1 MPKNEIFA
9 KFAKQLQ
16 ADGMPLSVGVLYN
29 NMHNQEFFDNL
40 YGILQADG
48 MQMDKQTFAK
58 NLGLGTISSNYK
70 TLGIDGKQ
78 NQVPIKTTPTTPKV
92 TPITTQQP
100 KPTAVVPNFNIP
112 SVVKDIKTDERI
124 VNSPIPSA
132 TSIETVPIKP
142 STLDVSKVEAK
153 AKIQEQAFKGGYY
166 PTGEEQP
173 LIFEGKQYNENI
185 APIKREA
192 LPKYDKLFIDDI
204 LGDNANF
211 TDKYNNTYLEKS
223 DIEYQEKQSGQSGYN
238 EFNYTK
244 SNYDRQFNALKEYE
258 SRLTQSISNKF
269 NTSDILTDIQ
279 KENES
284 LNSELSKLEKLK
296 SVNEPL
302 LKSIESDITLL
313 NNRYQNGQI
322 DENAYRA
329 EFAALKARH
338 ETINQEVNK
347 KTSAIQEQQ
356 RQFQSKYSDKEV
368 SDLLRVKQK
377 QFEVAKEGANI
388 INDPKFAKIKEG
400 QANADEAQKIA
411 DSKKKLELQLQ
422 NKEIDLNQYGLELK
436 KLGQNNYQSTNA
448 QAFIADKTWNLV
460 SQIATLPR
468 TISGNFENNYG
479 FVDKVADW
487 ANHMS
492 EVKQKQTPYSSDIQV
507 NTFQKFAQVGDLR
520 VLLDDKGDAYDVR
533 DNKYFSIDQAQAE
546 QTLKQY
552 NDNKKA
558 YKVYNQTNA
567 DVFTKNAL
575 STIADVGVLIL
586 GTKGLGALAGGGK
599 LSSTLI
605 GGGVAFTQVQNDLYK
620 QGIESGLNPQD
631 ASRFATMVGTSIS
644 LISFIN
650 PTEYKLAGAGG
661 LFPSIRQNA
670 LSQADVALINSGE
683 MSVTQIAGKYAKG
696 IAKNIVGE
704 NFEELIGEP
713 LAQDLISNLYESRIA
728 NDGEGFTKQFD
739 PISKQGLETLLLTSV
754 VAIPFG
760 AMEVNQ
766 EMPHYQAMAMQSAI
780 ENPQAYIDVLKKRKE
795 MGIIDDAQMNAQLL
809 QMQEISE
816 VYNSV
821 SSEIKDERKPEL
833 AGLLAKKNVALNKI
847 NEIKD
852 DVLSNNW
859 KAKLEK
865 INEDIQN
872 IVDNKATKNNLVANE
887 GIQLEDEKTDVQ
899 QEEPIKV
906 FSDFDNTLFDPT
918 TQTLTPLGEEMKL
931 RIEAGEDIEIVT
943 ARDNTKENVDLISG
957 QLGIDPA
964 KITLGL
970 TPEMKAEKV
979 DEFERKS
986 QFIDDNTDN
995 LQAVEGL
1002 GNDNVEV
1009 VPIVSKKQEL
1019 FSRLSAQAKTTKE
1032 AKEIEKEQ
1040 LAKSQEVPLNEK
1052 GEVDLPKI
1060 AADAIEVKTE
1070 VVQVPKETTKDDV
1083 VAEIKAKN
1091 LTHVRGKG
1099 MGENQSLG
1107 TFVSTEENNRYETPT
1122 QKAEK
1127 VDVEIENPF
1136 VVDDDYGLVGK
1147 RQEILNENRDKFTAE
1162 DSNDYQDLPN
1172 KKLTLDDLND
1182 DGIKKLAIL
1191 TTEALKAQGYD
1202 SIYFRESDTQEG
1214 ELVVFDKK
1222 KVTFKENNIKLAEN
1236 EKQQSEPGEKSINP
1250 ISKDS
1255 VQKDTK
1261 KDETKTITKRK
1272 GTPKSRRQIRNP
1284 EYLKALSHE
1293 VLDVVD
1299 YVKQVIIG
1307 GATVQPIVIQQLFTT
1322 DRRNS
1327 NAGRD
1332 KSLAEKRSRIG
1343 ILDKNGYPTISAFAH
1358 ALWSNQVDKFGYEK
1372 FDTQQFENAI
1382 EEVISNFVGTRK
1394 LVDELNEMYDISD
1407 EKRYELERGSQG
1419 YSEYSDLVDE
1429 TQYEQEDID
1438 NAINMFENLS
1448 DEEIKRI
1455 ESGSDAFLDRLV
1467 NDYLVAE
1474 YGEILNKEQNKPEE
1488 KKPSKNSPE
1497 LISINKKI
1505 EEAEAE
1511 ITKSNERLKDKIK
1524 ELDKAITE
1532 DNADLF
1538 GNRKSEKVNLFE
1550 GSERV
1555 DLKQREKILEPF
1567 KNSVLKAKESLNK
1580 LKKKKQDIVDGK
1592 VESTG
1597 EIIFEEET
1605 KGEGD
1610 DRVLFSL
1617 SDDNQDPYTEVVN
1630 GFYSLLEKII
1640 NETKFDKLP
1649 AKQWIDKFARGEEA
1663 KWTGLTD
1670 WLSQQQGSVSK
1681 SDIQN
1686 YLKDNRIEIVEVVK
1700 GGEQKVHF
1708 NIKAEKGKSVV
1719 YKNGVKDK
1727 EFDTYD
1733 KADDYVTNYKESEVD
1748 ATKFSQ
1754 YQIEGEKENYKEVL
1768 VTMPIKEVNISE
1780 FVDKNA
1786 DYIIEAYKKSGKL
1799 VVEC

>member
-58 NLGLGTISSNYK
+58 NLGLGTISSDYK

-112 SVVKDIKTDERI
+112 SVIKDIKTDERI

-238 EFNYTK
+238 EFKYTK

-258 SRLTQSISNKF
+258 SKLNQSISNKF

-338 ETINQEVNK
+338 ETINQEINK

-400 QANADEAQKIA
+400 QANADKAQKIA

-422 NKEIDLNQYGLELK
+422 NKEIDFNKYSTEVE
-436 KLGQNNYQSTNA
+436 KLDKAKNIQVNA

-575 STIADVGVLIL
+575 STIADVGVLML

-847 NEIKD
+847 KEIKD

-865 INEDIQN
+865 INEDIQS

-887 GIQLEDEKTDVQ
+887 GIQLEDKKTETQ
-899 QEEPIKV
+899 QEKPIKV

-943 ARDNTKENVDLISG
+943 ARENTKENVDLIAE
-957 QLGIDPA
+957 QLGIDA
-964 KITLGL
+964 SKITLGL

-979 DEFERKS
+979 DEFEGKS

-1009 VPIVSKKQEL
+1009 VPIVSKKETL
-1019 FSRLSAQAKTTKE
+1019 FSKLSADVKANKE
-1032 AKEIEKEQ
+1032 AKKLEKEQ
-1040 LAKSQEVPLNEK
+1040 LAKSQEIPLNEK

-1070 VVQVPKETTKDDV
+1070 AGSVVGGVPISKEDFLEEHIQSQIDYEKSRGNYTEFAAKRIANQKKNELKSLKETGNFD
-1083 VAEIKAKN
+1083 
-1091 LTHVRGKG
+1091 
-1099 MGENQSLG
+1099 S
-1107 TFVSTEENNRYETPT
+1107 FFTEEAYKVRLNKATPQAGSGGVIDGKKSPILKEET
-1122 QKAEK
+1122 KIEK
-1127 VDVEIENPF
+1127 DSNKIDEKILSLSYKELSN
-1136 VVDDDYGLVGK
+1136 
-1147 RQEILNENRDKFTAE
+1147 ILNEDTDKLNETDFGIYNRFKE
-1162 DSNDYQDLPN
+1162 YQQNFKAKDVLPN
-1172 KKLTLDDLND
+1172 IDKYFNDTPKEDRVKDGDVIQFVKNQISEQPIKETPKEKSKSTITPSKTNRKVLDEKLREEIDNALDEFKKTLGNLNIGVNPETLIKGTKLVALYTKAGVYKFSD
-1182 DGIKKLAIL
+1182 VISDIYAKFGEISKEFFDGIKQSYSAYYSTADNNIADQMDGNIRGITYESIIDKIKQENGNNNQQQSEKQGESSPIGALQPNSKRLSKREPQESLFEPNKRGRVGTRSQSQSKPISTTTTDVEQPTTGQGDLLSTNVGVLETEGKTTESKPKDKVELQIEQINQAEKQEPALVDFAMQDNEQDKFNATKKYTDNINALETLLNIIKEKRKATAKEKNILAKYVGFGGLKEIAFNPDNDTDWKESTTKYKAQVRKVMELTKELDQALGINNSLAEIRAGIL
-1191 TTEALKAQGYD
+1191 TAHYTPKTIIDTMFNVLERLGFKNGNILEPSAGIGNFIGYMPSKMRSNSKINAVELDNITGSILKYLYDDVNTQITGIQDALILDNSQDVVISNVPFGAFK
-1202 SIYFRESDTQEG
+1202 
-1214 ELVVFDKK
+1214 VFDKA
-1222 KVTFKENNIKLAEN
+1222 FKGTREFL
-1236 EKQQSEPGEKSINP
+1236 
-1250 ISKDS
+1250 
-1255 VQKDTK
+1255 
-1261 KDETKTITKRK
+1261 TKR
-1272 GTPKSRRQIRNP
+1272 IHN
-1284 EYLKALSHE
+1284 YFFAKALDKVRE
-1293 VLDVVD
+1293 
-1299 YVKQVIIG
+1299 G
-1307 GATVQPIVIQQLFTT
+1307 GIVMFVT
-1322 DRRNS
+1322 
-1327 NAGRD
+1327 
-1332 KSLAEKRSRIG
+1332 SRICFMG
-1343 ILDKNGYPTISAFAH
+1343 TGKTSPLLAKLYSTF
-1358 ALWSNQVDKFGYEK
+1358 EK
-1372 FDTQQFENAI
+1372 FF
-1382 EEVISNFVGTRK
+1382 
-1394 LVDELNEMYDISD
+1394 
-1407 EKRYELERGSQG
+1407 RYSR
-1419 YSEYSDLVDE
+1419 
-1429 TQYEQEDID
+1429 
-1438 NAINMFENLS
+1438 
-1448 DEEIKRI
+1448 
-1455 ESGSDAFLDRLV
+1455 
-1467 NDYLVAE
+1467 
-1474 YGEILNKEQNKPEE
+1474 
-1488 KKPSKNSPE
+1488 
-1497 LISINKKI
+1497 
-1505 EEAEAE
+1505 
-1511 ITKSNERLKDKIK
+1511 
-1524 ELDKAITE
+1524 
-1532 DNADLF
+1532 
-1538 GNRKSEKVNLFE
+1538 
-1550 GSERV
+1550 
-1555 DLKQREKILEPF
+1555 
-1567 KNSVLKAKESLNK
+1567 
-1580 LKKKKQDIVDGK
+1580 
-1592 VESTG
+1592 
-1597 EIIFEEET
+1597 
-1605 KGEGD
+1605 
-1610 DRVLFSL
+1610 
-1617 SDDNQDPYTEVVN
+1617 
-1630 GFYSLLEKII
+1630 
-1640 NETKFDKLP
+1640 
-1649 AKQWIDKFARGEEA
+1649 
-1663 KWTGLTD
+1663 
-1670 WLSQQQGSVSK
+1670 
-1681 SDIQN
+1681 
-1686 YLKDNRIEIVEVVK
+1686 
-1700 GGEQKVHF
+1700 
-1708 NIKAEKGKSVV
+1708 
-1719 YKNGVKDK
+1719 
-1727 EFDTYD
+1727 
-1733 KADDYVTNYKESEVD
+1733 
-1748 ATKFSQ
+1748 
-1754 YQIEGEKENYKEVL
+1754 
-1768 VTMPIKEVNISE
+1768 
-1780 FVDKNA
+1780 
-1786 DYIIEAYKKSGKL
+1786 
-1799 VVEC
+1799 